1 MNVAR
6 YFTLTA
12 LALASGCVSYKT
24 PGGAVQISDLA
35 DASINEL
42 LAKEPAAQ
50 FPARLSVARIQASG
64 YQSLGSS
71 SYGAGR
77 YSVVT
82 TRDVET
88 EEDLARLNSLPGV
101 AGVAPLSRILLP
113 TNLDSIRAL
122 REASAR
128 LKADILRLYTFDTS
142 FQIGEQ
148 KFLPLNTI
156 ALGFLKNK
164 RVTVTSTASA
174 AFFDVRTEYLFGL
187 AEATAQ
193 DTKQASVWSSAEAV
207 DDLRV
212 STEREA
218 FSNLVG
224 EIENTWA
231 EITRDHGE
239 EGT

>member
-101 AGVAPLSRILLP
+101 
-113 TNLDSIRAL
+113 
-122 REASAR
+122 SAE
-128 LKADILRLYTFDTS
+128 S
-142 FQIGEQ
+142 H
-148 KFLPLNTI
+148 
-156 ALGFLKNK
+156 
-164 RVTVTSTASA
+164 SA
-174 AFFDVRTEYLFGL
+174 AYQSRLDKSIAGSVG
-187 AEATAQ
+187 ATQ
-193 DTKQASVWSSAEAV
+193 SGYSAALHIRYIV
-207 DDLRV
+207 PD
-212 STEREA
+212 
-218 FSNLVG
+218 
-224 EIENTWA
+224 W
-231 EITRDHGE
+231 
-239 EGT
+239 